1 MSILNLTHILLI
13 ESFNQFNIEK
23 IYIYL
28 RQTISFCSSVQE
40 NHLVFFTTQDKL
52 QQLKRSKNF
61 VVENYV

>member
-13 ESFNQFNIEK
+13 ESFNQFNIKK

>member
-40 NHLVFFTTQDKL
+40 NHLVFFITQDKL